1 MTSKNGTMTS
11 FISLTSCFLMTPTLT
26 MKRKV
31 SLKWNKLEVGFLV
44 RLTHFIPII
53 IIIITADF
61 IYRR

>member
-1 MTSKNGTMTS
+1 
-11 FISLTSCFLMTPTLT
+11 MTPTLT